1 MNSTVVIGRV
11 SKLQKVNLEGQNVTA
26 YNFGIASKEGY
37 GKYERTI
44 FFEASAFAKS
54 DAQEKFYDNVLKV
67 GRKYAFEGFMT
78 TGNPYMKNGTK
89 ILPWIF
95 QVVQIGNINNAS
107 FMGTLTDDCIVTIK
121 GDTAIV
127 RLEIAVAHAKGVDLI
142 KVIKSGKG
150 EFKNF
155 AMKYLT
161 KGALVSVRGKISTV
175 SYNNAQTQEVVA
187 SDIQLLDI
195 SYPSHKNNSSH
206 NDSGSRSSG
215 RKLIYDENIPEEL
228 DALGLDV
235 ELPFS

>member
-11 SKLQKVNLEGQNVTA
+11 SRLQKVSLEGQNITA

-37 GKYERTI
+37 GKFEKTV
-44 FFEASAFAKS
+44 FFEASAFARS
-54 DAQEKFYDNVLKV
+54 AAQEKFYDGVLKI

-78 TGNPYMKNGTK
+78 TGNPYMKNGAK

-127 RLEIAVAHAKGVDLI
+127 RFEIAVTHAKGVDLV

-187 SDIQLLDI
+187 SDIQLLDV
-195 SYPSHKNNSSH
+195 SW
-206 NDSGSRSSG
+206 
-215 RKLIYDENIPEEL
+215 
-228 DALGLDV
+228 
-235 ELPFS
+235 